1 MKIWKTEAGH
11 QAFKARSSLISSRQ
25 RAIFILVDGH
35 KSIDQVLAFAVGLG
49 ANREDIDHLVEQGFV
64 AKVPALQAATLAR
77 TPTPVDFE
85 IEPDEA
91 SLWAVVVRTQQERYL
106 AAMPIATRLTAALGL
121 RGFRLNLA
129 VEAASGFEGLMTL
142 LPKIR
147 DAVGVQ
153 ACMDLERALLD

>member
-1 MKIWKTEAGH
+1 MKIWKTEAGQ

-49 ANREDIDHLVEQGFV
+49 AKREDIDHLVDQGFV
-64 AKVPALQAATLAR
+64 SADPGALGAPQTKVA
-77 TPTPVDFE
+77 TPVDFE
-85 IEPDEA
+85 IEPNDA
-91 SLWAVVVRTQQERYL
+91 SLWSVVVRTQQDRYV
-106 AAMPIATRLTAALGL
+106 AALPIATRLTAGLGL

-129 VEAASGFEGLMTL
+129 VEAANGFEGLMTL

-147 DAVGVQ
+147 DAVGAP
-153 ACMDLERALLD
+153 ACVELERALFD